1 MILTGSI
8 GVLRSN
14 AITFNPPLP
23 AKKITAIQDIEFLP
37 GFKLFM
43 RFSDQFYPDVITSET
58 SSGEKTYYDAAYG
71 KESQDHVLGLL
82 STGISAQEYYLLGNS
97 DSIVSSVIQE

>member
-1 MILTGSI
+1 MILTVSI

-43 RFSDQFYPDVITSET
+43 RFSDQFYPDVISSET
-58 SSGEKTYYDAAYG
+58 SSGEKTYYDAALYS
-71 KESQDHVLGLL
+71 K
-82 STGISAQEYYLLGNS
+82 T
-97 DSIVSSVIQE
+97 